1 MNLDISNLVG
11 VTDIQN
17 HVAMKISITSLA
29 FAAAISAL
37 LGTTPEARSADLAL
51 RGYGSYDLG
60 TSEAYFSKGPRQ
72 GGRYRNLG
80 ADYYR
85 SAEIEIDAVRNFSR
99 SRSGSMSFEL
109 WVMPFYGADSGLV
122 IMTNALKPL
131 NGRRAF
137 NGVYASG
144 SALSLDEPGFAELS
158 LWEYT
163 RRGWAF
169 RDALSFT
176 EEDWF

>member
-1 MNLDISNLVG
+1 MN
-11 VTDIQN
+11 
-17 HVAMKISITSLA
+17 ISITPLA
-29 FAAAISAL
+29 ALAAALAL
-37 LGTTPEARSADLAL
+37 VAAAPQANSADLGL
-51 RGYGSYDLG
+51 QGYGSYDLG
-60 TSEAYFSKGPRQ
+60 TSESYFTNGTRQ

-85 SAEIEIDAVRNFSR
+85 SAEIEVDAVRNFSKFR
-99 SRSGSMSFEL
+99 SSNMSFEL
-109 WVMPFYGADSGLV
+109 WAMPYYGATSGTVL
-122 IMTNALKPL
+122 MTNGLKPL

-137 NGVYASG
+137 NGVYSAG
-144 SALSLDEPGFAELS
+144 SALSLDESGFAELS

-176 EEDWF
+176 DEDWF

>member
-1 MNLDISNLVG
+1 
-11 VTDIQN
+11 
-17 HVAMKISITSLA
+17 MKISITSLA
-29 FAAAISAL
+29 IAAFALTATSPQAK
-37 LGTTPEARSADLAL
+37 SADLAL

-60 TSEAYFSKGPRQ
+60 TSESYFPDGTRQ

-80 ADYYR
+80 EDYYR

-99 SRSGSMSFEL
+99 FRSNNMSFEL
-109 WVMPFYGADSGLV
+109 WVMPYYGADSGSV
-122 IMTNALKPL
+122 IMTNGLKPL
-131 NGRRAF
+131 NGRRVY
-137 NGVYASG
+137 NGVYAAG
-144 SALSLDEPGFAELS
+144 SAVSLDEPGFAELS

-176 EEDWF
+176 DEDWF